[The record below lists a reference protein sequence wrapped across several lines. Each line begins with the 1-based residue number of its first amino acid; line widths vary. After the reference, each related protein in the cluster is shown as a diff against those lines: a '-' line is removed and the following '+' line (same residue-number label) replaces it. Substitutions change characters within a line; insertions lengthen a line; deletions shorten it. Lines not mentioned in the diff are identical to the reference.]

1 MALQT
6 SVLLAALRDWVKAS
20 TSLTNDAVARSH
32 QNGPVAPDGGAAPYI
47 IIDPTKGIKRRG
59 IQPIIVRTA
68 GHRYRVTPWE
78 ITAQIDAYR
87 GEPAD
92 LLALCEEGLLDPD
105 IYKAAFSD
113 RGISVKTRSDILSS
127 PEDKAGQYERHAFM
141 QIKFRYAP
149 AVQEDLKLLN
159 GVKLAFR
166 FNGALSPE
174 IETLITTDD

>member
-6 SVLLAALRDWVKAS
+6 SVLLAALRAWVKAS
-20 TSLTNDAVARSH
+20 TSLTDAAVARSH
-32 QNGPVAPDGGAAPYI
+32 QNGPVAPAGGVAPYI
-47 IIDPTKGIKRRG
+47 IIEPTKTIRRRG
-59 IQPIIVRTA
+59 IQPIIIRTN

-92 LLALCEEGLLDPD
+92 LLALCEEGLLDPT
-105 IYKAAFSD
+105 IYKAAFLD
-113 RGISVKTRSDILSS
+113 RGISVKTRSEILSG
-127 PEDKAGQYERHAFM
+127 PEDKEGQFERHAFM

-149 AVQEDLKLLN
+149 AVQEDLQLLN
-159 GVKLAFR
+159 GVRLAFR

-174 IETLITTDD
+174 IETLITDD